1 MDDVKLLKDTAALLF
16 NLNKMI
22 NRLNKGTDR
31 QLAMMRYWMQLTSK
45 IVGETTNLFNESV
58 RLCELFEEILNKAN
72 EKLDR

>member
-31 QLAMMRYWMQLTSK
+31 QLEMMRYWMQLTSK